1 MKLLEL
7 VWDRSLTVFE
17 NLATWALAI
26 VNLLFLWAFTV
37 LVFIL
42 GE

>member
-26 VNLLFLWAFTV
+26 VGLSLLWGFTV
-37 LVFIL
+37 LVFLL

>member
-26 VNLLFLWAFTV
+26 VGLSLFWAFTV

>member
-17 NLATWALAI
+17 NLAMWALAI
-26 VNLLFLWAFTV
+26 VSLLFLWAFTV

>member
-7 VWDRSLTVFE
+7 IWDRSLTVFE

-26 VNLLFLWAFTV
+26 
-37 LVFIL
+37 I
-42 GE
+42 ESEKP